1 MEITTKLY
9 TRTNDNGTHYARI
22 LVPKALKNFVAK
34 SGVWRSLSTKVDAEA
49 VVTGGVVA
57 VGTRNVF
64 QELSN
69 AYAESAV
76 VVLDAEIVST
86 KLNLDALL
94 KDINQDELRL
104 VTESL
109 KKSLGIT
116 VGVDVDGAGSGGNT
130 GGNAKSD
137 GKRTSKKKTKS
148 DTAGEK
154 NCKKENDASVPL
166 LTAQVGPGTLED
178 EDVAHY
184 IELRPHGVFRFRYWV
199 PRSLQKAFGQ
209 REVRGTLGTVDRSEA
224 IERAKPLLFEVRHK
238 LLLIQKTK
246 NTNSVTWSN
255 YRHKLTKHSSSR
267 ASLRA

>member
-22 LVPKALKNFVAK
+22 IVPKALRAFVARP
-34 SGVWRSLSTKVDAEA
+34 VLWRSLSTKVDAEA
-49 VVTGGVVA
+49 VVTGAVVA

-76 VVLDAEIVST
+76 VVLEAEIVST
-86 KLNLDALL
+86 TLDLDALL
-94 KDINQDELRL
+94 KNINQDELRL

-130 GGNAKSD
+130 GGNAKSAE
-137 GKRTSKKKTKS
+137 KRTSKKKSKT

-154 NCKKENDASVPL
+154 NWENENDASVPL
-166 LTAQVGPGTLED
+166 LTAQVGPGALED
-178 EDVAHY
+178 EDVARY
-184 IELRPHGVFRFRYWV
+184 IELRPHGIFRFRYWV

-224 IERAKPLLFEVRHK
+224 VEKAKPLLLEVRHQ
-238 LLLIQKTK
+238 LLLIQEKK
-246 NTNSVTWSN
+246 NATSVTWSN
-255 YRHKLTKHSSSR
+255 YRHKLTKHSSTR
-267 ASLRA
+267 AGLRA